1 MNKHLLLSLFALLL
15 SSLTACTD
23 DTGTLGGDIMPET
36 DFVTPYSEVFPVTSR
51 ALAVDSVLANTSTCY
66 LGSIIDPETRAKTTC
81 DFLAQFNIFENFALP
96 DRSLMNKDKDG
107 NIIADSCD
115 IRIYF
120 DSYYGDSLTTM
131 KLSVQELDTAKVMKE
146 NMNYYTNLDP
156 QDFVSTTSNVKK
168 DLTYTVKDLA
178 RSESANSGTTYYRS
192 IVVKLPASYG
202 AWILEKYYQHPEYFK
217 NSYQFIH
224 HVCPGFYFKTAGGIG
239 SMLQTSLM
247 ALNVYFRYTS
257 TEDGTPKLV
266 DGMQRMGAT
275 EEVLQNTTV
284 SNKIPAALTDP
295 ANEYTFLKS
304 PAGIFTEITLPIDNI
319 IAGEHYTE
327 EISGASIS
335 FRKFNKENPTPYD
348 LPAPSSVVLLRKKEM
363 FTFFEQG
370 KLPDGANSFF
380 ASYSSSTNAYQF
392 TNISLLIKTLK
403 QERDA
408 GAGVEVSDTEEQRK
422 AKYAAWEA
430 KEENK
435 DWNKLV
441 LIPVKPEYS
450 SIASSTGTSTNVLQR
465 VRNELGLS
473 SAKIEGGPGGN
484 LKLNVVYTKSHR

>member
-51 ALAVDSVLANTSTCY
+51 ALTVDSVLANTSTCY

-146 NMNYYTNLDP
+146 NVNYYTNLDP

-239 SMLQTSLM
+239 SMLQTLSL
-247 ALNVYFRYTS
+247 
-257 TEDGTPKLV
+257 
-266 DGMQRMGAT
+266 
-275 EEVLQNTTV
+275 
-284 SNKIPAALTDP
+284 IH
-295 ANEYTFLKS
+295 
-304 PAGIFTEITLPIDNI
+304 I
-319 IAGEHYTE
+319 
-327 EISGASIS
+327 
-335 FRKFNKENPTPYD
+335 
-348 LPAPSSVVLLRKKEM
+348 
-363 FTFFEQG
+363 
-370 KLPDGANSFF
+370 
-380 ASYSSSTNAYQF
+380 
-392 TNISLLIKTLK
+392 
-403 QERDA
+403 
-408 GAGVEVSDTEEQRK
+408 
-422 AKYAAWEA
+422 
-430 KEENK
+430 
-435 DWNKLV
+435 
-441 LIPVKPEYS
+441 
-450 SIASSTGTSTNVLQR
+450 
-465 VRNELGLS
+465 
-473 SAKIEGGPGGN
+473 
-484 LKLNVVYTKSHR
+484 

>member
-15 SSLTACTD
+15 ASLAACTD
-23 DTGTLGGDIMPET
+23 DTGTLGGDIMPSNNFVET
-36 DFVTPYSEVFPVTSR
+36 SAQVFKVNSK
-51 ALAVDSVLANTSTCY
+51 ALGVDSVLANTSTCY
-66 LGSIIDPETRAKTTC
+66 LGSIIDPQTRAKTTC

-96 DRSLMNKDKDG
+96 ARTSMVQDDNG
-107 NIIADSCD
+107 NLIADSCD

-120 DSYYGDSLTTM
+120 DSYYGDSLATM

-146 NMNYYTNLDP
+146 NVNYYTNIDP

-168 DLTYTVKDLA
+168 ELTYTVKDLA
-178 RSESANSGTTYYRS
+178 RSESVNSGTTYYRS
-192 IVVKLPASYG
+192 VVVKLPAAYG
-202 AWILEKYYQHPEYFK
+202 AWMLEKYYQHPEYFK

-239 SMLQTSLM
+239 SMLQTSMM
-247 ALNVYFRYTS
+247 AMNVYFRYHTTIAGKDS
-257 TEDGTPKLV
+257 IV

-275 EEVLQNTTV
+275 EEVLQNTRV
-284 SNKIPAALTDP
+284 SNKVPAEMTDP
-295 ANEYTFLKS
+295 ANEYTYLKS
-304 PAGIFTEITLPIDNI
+304 PSGIFTELTLPIDEI
-319 IAGEHYTE
+319 IAGEHYTDS
-327 EISGASIS
+327 ISGASIS
-335 FRKFNKENPTPYD
+335 FRRFIGNDNSAYN
-348 LPAPSSVVLLRKKEM
+348 LPAPSAVLLIRKKEM
-363 FTFFEQG
+363 FSFFENG
-370 KLPDGANSFF
+370 KLPDSNT
-380 ASYSSSTNAYQF
+380 SYFTLFTTSKNAYQF
-392 TNISLLIKTLK
+392 TNISRLLTIIK

-408 GAGVEVSDTEEQRK
+408 GAGVEVSDTEEQRQ

-450 SIASSTGTSTNVLQR
+450 SLATSTGSSTNVLQR

-484 LKLNVVYTKSHR
+484 LKLNVVYTKFKK

>member
-15 SSLTACTD
+15 SSLIACTD

-51 ALAVDSVLANTSTCY
+51 ALTVDSVLANTSTCY

-96 DRSLMNKDKDG
+96 DRSLMNKDNDG

-146 NMNYYTNLDP
+146 NVNYYTNLDP

-239 SMLQTSLM
+239 SM
-247 ALNVYFRYTS
+247 
-257 TEDGTPKLV
+257 
-266 DGMQRMGAT
+266 
-275 EEVLQNTTV
+275 LQNTTV

-408 GAGVEVSDTEEQRK
+408 GAGVVVSDTEEQRQ

-484 LKLNVVYTKSHR
+484 LKLNVVYTKSNR